1 MLNAR
6 SQLAY
11 HMSRLLSRLLGAI
24 LTLFIT
30 WSVVFGAMRLA
41 PGDPVLLML
50 QGTPISDA
58 AMDAARTKL
67 GLDQPFVVQDL
78 TFLAD
83 AVRGDFGDSFRSRQ
97 PVVKLIGDEFPYT
110 LQLAIGG
117 FVVGVLLGG
126 ALGIAAGIW
135 PNGWIDMVCM
145 TFALAGLSLPSFWIG
160 MILIQIFATEL
171 GWVPVL
177 GSGLDAL
184 VLPSITLGLFIAG
197 GLARLVRNSIIEVMA
212 QDYIRTAYAKG
223 LTAVRVITR
232 HAMRNAV
239 IPPLTLLGIQ
249 FALLIGGAVVTET
262 VFARPGIGRLLVQAV
277 LEKDFPVVQGVVVL
291 TTAAYVLIN
300 LLIDIAYGIID
311 PRMRAVIPARI
322 SRLSVPRVPWPGHA
336 CLLPFSRW
344 PHWRLYLRPTTGMP
358 PASVG
363 VWRRCRRAIGSAAIC
378 SGATSSAA

>member
-1 MLNAR
+1 M
-6 SQLAY
+6 
-11 HMSRLLSRLLGAI
+11 LGAI

-67 GLDQPFVVQDL
+67 GLDQPFVVQYL

-311 PRMRAVIPARI
+311 PRMQA
-322 SRLSVPRVPWPGHA
+322 
-336 CLLPFSRW
+336 
-344 PHWRLYLRPTTGMP
+344 
-358 PASVG
+358 
-363 VWRRCRRAIGSAAIC
+363 
-378 SGATSSAA
+378 

>member
-1 MLNAR
+1 MHR
-6 SQLAY
+6 I
-11 HMSRLLSRLLGAI
+11 LSRLLGAI

-30 WSVVFGAMRLA
+30 WTVVFGAMRLA

-58 AMDAARTKL
+58 AMAAARARL
-67 GLDQPFVVQDL
+67 GLDRSFVVQYVS
-78 TFLAD
+78 FLAD
-83 AVRGDFGDSFRSRQ
+83 AVRGDFGDSFRNRQ
-97 PVVKLIGDEFPYT
+97 PVLTLIAAEFPYT
-110 LQLAIGG
+110 LQLACGG
-117 FVVGVLLGG
+117 LVVGLLLGSG
-126 ALGIAAGIW
+126 LGVVAGVR
-135 PNGWIDMVCM
+135 PNGWLDTICM
-145 TFALAGLSLPSFWIG
+145 TLALAGLSLPSFWLG
-160 MILIQIFATEL
+160 MILIQVFATQL

-177 GSGLDAL
+177 GNGLDAL
-184 VLPSITLGLFIAG
+184 ILPSIAVGLFIAG
-197 GLARLVRNSIIEVMA
+197 GLGRLVRNSIIEVMA

-223 LTAVRVITR
+223 LSAVRVIAK

-311 PRMRAVIPARI
+311 PRVEA
-322 SRLSVPRVPWPGHA
+322 
-336 CLLPFSRW
+336 
-344 PHWRLYLRPTTGMP
+344 
-358 PASVG
+358 
-363 VWRRCRRAIGSAAIC
+363 
-378 SGATSSAA
+378 

>member
-1 MLNAR
+1 MLCCI
-6 SQLAY
+6 

-67 GLDQPFVVQDL
+67 GLDQPFVVQYL

-232 HAMRNAV
+232 HAMRNVV

-311 PRMRAVIPARI
+311 PRMQA
-322 SRLSVPRVPWPGHA
+322 
-336 CLLPFSRW
+336 
-344 PHWRLYLRPTTGMP
+344 
-358 PASVG
+358 
-363 VWRRCRRAIGSAAIC
+363 
-378 SGATSSAA
+378 

>member
-1 MLNAR
+1 MHR
-6 SQLAY
+6 I
-11 HMSRLLSRLLGAI
+11 LSRLLGAI

-30 WSVVFGAMRLA
+30 WTVVFGAMRLA

-58 AMDAARTKL
+58 AMAAARAKL
-67 GLDQPFVVQDL
+67 GLDRSFVVQYVS
-78 TFLAD
+78 FLAD

-97 PVVKLIGDEFPYT
+97 PVMTLIAAEFPYT
-110 LQLAIGG
+110 LQLAFGG
-117 FVVGVLLGG
+117 LVVGLLLGSG
-126 ALGIAAGIW
+126 LGVVAGVR
-135 PNGWIDMVCM
+135 PNGWLDTICM
-145 TFALAGLSLPSFWIG
+145 TLALAGLSLPSFWLG
-160 MILIQIFATEL
+160 MILIQVFATQL

-177 GSGLDAL
+177 GNGFDAL
-184 VLPSITLGLFIAG
+184 ILPSIAVGLFIAG
-197 GLARLVRNSIIEVMA
+197 GLGRLVRNSIIEVMA

-223 LTAVRVITR
+223 LSAVRVIAK

-311 PRMRAVIPARI
+311 PRVEA
-322 SRLSVPRVPWPGHA
+322 
-336 CLLPFSRW
+336 
-344 PHWRLYLRPTTGMP
+344 
-358 PASVG
+358 
-363 VWRRCRRAIGSAAIC
+363 
-378 SGATSSAA
+378 